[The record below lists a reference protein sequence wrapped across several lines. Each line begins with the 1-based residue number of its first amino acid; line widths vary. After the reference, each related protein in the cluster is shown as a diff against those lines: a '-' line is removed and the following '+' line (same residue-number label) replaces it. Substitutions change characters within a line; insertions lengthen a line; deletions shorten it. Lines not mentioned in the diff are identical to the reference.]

1 MFKQISLFQW
11 KPDRDLIAVAISWL
25 LVTAALYTATVIV
38 GPEIGGGMP
47 YFLLYA
53 VLTAT
58 ILGVGIPIYWTVF
71 VRGRSIADLGFTT
84 RWLGLS
90 LMLQVVLAAV
100 QAYSLRSQLSLPAY
114 QQLIPLIAL
123 SLAIGFFEAVFW
135 RGWVLLR
142 LEDSLGLI
150 PALLIGSLMYAVYH
164 IGYAMPLSEIVFLF
178 FIGLMFAIVFRLTKN
193 IFILWPL
200 FQPMGQ
206 MVTLVNDQL
215 SLPLVATLGFVD
227 VLLAMAAIVWLAS
240 RYYQKRQPA
249 QLEAD
254 LQQANL

>member
-1 MFKQISLFQW
+1 MFKQLSLFQW
-11 KPDRDLIAVAISWL
+11 KPNRDLIAVAISWL

-58 ILGVGIPIYWTVF
+58 VLGVGIPVYWMVF
-71 VRGRSIADLGFTT
+71 VRSRPIADLGFTT

-90 LMLQVVLAAV
+90 LVLQLILAAI
-100 QAYSLRSQLSLPAY
+100 QAYSLRNQLSLPGY

-123 SLAIGFFEAVFW
+123 SLAIGFFEAIFW

-142 LEDSLGLI
+142 LEETFGLI
-150 PALLIGSLMYAVYH
+150 PAVLIGSLMYALYH

-178 FIGLMFAIVFRLTKN
+178 FIGVMFAIVFRLTKN

-215 SLPLVATLGFVD
+215 TLPLISTLGFVD
-227 VLLAMAAIVWLAS
+227 VLLVMIVIVWLAY
-240 RYYQKRQPA
+240 RYHQKHETIDLKIDA
-249 QLEAD
+249 Q
-254 LQQANL
+254 QVSP

>member
-1 MFKQISLFQW
+1 MFKHISLFQW
-11 KPDRDLIAVAISWL
+11 KPNRDLIAVAISWL

-58 ILGVGIPIYWTVF
+58 ILGVGIPVYWTVF
-71 VRGRSIADLGFTT
+71 VRNRSIADLGFTT

-90 LMLQVVLAAV
+90 LVLQVILAAI
-100 QAYSLRSQLSLPAY
+100 QAYSLRSELTLPGY
-114 QQLIPLIAL
+114 QQLIPLVAL

-142 LEDSLGLI
+142 LEETFGLI
-150 PALLIGSLMYAVYH
+150 PALLIGSLMYAAYH

-178 FIGLMFAIVFRLTKN
+178 FIGLMFAFVFRLTKN

-240 RYYQKRQPA
+240 RYHQKRQA
-249 QLEAD
+249 SQLETQP
-254 LQQANL
+254 QQANP